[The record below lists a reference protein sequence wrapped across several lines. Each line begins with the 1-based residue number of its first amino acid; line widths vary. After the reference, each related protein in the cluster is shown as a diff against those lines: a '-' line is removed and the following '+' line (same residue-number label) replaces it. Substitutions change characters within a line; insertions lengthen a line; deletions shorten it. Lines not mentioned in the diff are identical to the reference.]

1 MKVVASAP
9 EGLEKSL
16 AEEISN
22 LGGFNINTYKRFINF
37 ECDFET
43 FYRVHFY
50 SRLAFRFYR
59 EIASFNCY
67 DKQSLYAG
75 VRDSFDWLNWL
86 HFDKTFNVQVTG
98 RTSSLSHTH
107 FTALE
112 VKNSITDLQ
121 QAVWNKRSNISLA
134 NPDFIIHLHLNN
146 NKAILSLQSSVESL
160 HKRGYRPAIGNA
172 PLKENLA
179 SGLINMTKWNGKVP
193 LIDFMCGSGTFLIEA
208 VNQFLGVPINIDQ
221 VYLFENWLDFRQD
234 IYLNEKNKAKNKII
248 NYEKL
253 PTIIGCEINKKV
265 FEQANVNISLAGLE
279 NYIELIN
286 NDFLALQLSCSP
298 GIIICNP
305 PYGKKLGDE
314 NELICLYEQMGIF
327 LKNNFSG
334 WEFWLLSGNPK
345 LTKYLKMKSS
355 LKIPVS
361 NGGIDCRWIK
371 YLIRL
376 FNFCLK
382 RPLLSCLNLLMFE
395 EDKVLWL
402 IFLQASNLSLQEIN
416 R

>member
-1 MKVVASAP
+1 MNVVASSP

-121 QAVWNKRSNISLA
+121 QAVWNKRSNISLD

-179 SGLINMTKWNGKVP
+179 SGLINMTQWNGKVP

-221 VYLFENWLDFRQD
+221 VYLFENWLDFRKD
-234 IYLNEKNKAKNKII
+234 IYLNEKKKAKNKII

-253 PTIIGCEINKKV
+253 PIIIGCEINKKV

-286 NDFLALQLSCSP
+286 NDFLALQLSCTP

-371 YLIRL
+371 YLIR
-376 FNFCLK
+376 
-382 RPLLSCLNLLMFE
+382 
-395 EDKVLWL
+395 
-402 IFLQASNLSLQEIN
+402 
-416 R
+416 

>member
-1 MKVVASAP
+1 MNVVASSP

-146 NKAILSLQSSVESL
+146 NKAILSLQSSVDSL

-179 SGLINMTKWNGKVP
+179 SGLINMTQWNGKVP

-208 VNQFLGVPINIDQ
+208 VNQYLGVPINIDQ
-221 VYLFENWLDFRQD
+221 VYLFENWLDFRKD
-234 IYLNEKNKAKNKII
+234 IYLNEKNKAKTKII

-279 NYIELIN
+279 NYIKLIN
-286 NDFLALQLSCSP
+286 NDFLALELSCTP

-314 NELICLYEQMGIF
+314 NELIYLYEQMGIF

-371 YLIRL
+371 YLIR
-376 FNFCLK
+376 
-382 RPLLSCLNLLMFE
+382 
-395 EDKVLWL
+395 
-402 IFLQASNLSLQEIN
+402 
-416 R
+416 

>member
-1 MKVVASAP
+1 MNVVASSP

-121 QAVWNKRSNISLA
+121 QAVWNKRSNISLD

-179 SGLINMTKWNGKVP
+179 SGLINMTQWNGKVP

-208 VNQFLGVPINIDQ
+208 VNQLLGVPINIDQ
-221 VYLFENWLDFRQD
+221 VYLFENWLDFRKD

-286 NDFLALQLSCSP
+286 NDFLALQLSCTP

-371 YLIRL
+371 YLIR
-376 FNFCLK
+376 
-382 RPLLSCLNLLMFE
+382 
-395 EDKVLWL
+395 
-402 IFLQASNLSLQEIN
+402 
-416 R
+416 

>member
-1 MKVVASAP
+1 MNVVASSP

-121 QAVWNKRSNISLA
+121 KAAWNKRSNISLA

-179 SGLINMTKWNGKVP
+179 SGLINMTQWNGKVP

-221 VYLFENWLDFRQD
+221 VYLFENWLDFRKD

-286 NDFLALQLSCSP
+286 NDFLALQLSCTP

-371 YLIRL
+371 YLIR
-376 FNFCLK
+376 
-382 RPLLSCLNLLMFE
+382 
-395 EDKVLWL
+395 
-402 IFLQASNLSLQEIN
+402 
-416 R
+416 

>member
-1 MKVVASAP
+1 MNIVASTP

-22 LGGFNINTYKRFINF
+22 LGGFNINTHKRFINF

-121 QAVWNKRSNISLA
+121 QAVWNKRSNISLD

-160 HKRGYRPAIGNA
+160 HKRGYRPAVGNA

-179 SGLINMTKWNGKVP
+179 SGLINMTQWNGKVP

-221 VYLFENWLDFRQD
+221 VYLFENWLDFRKD

-265 FEQANVNISLAGLE
+265 FEQANVNISLAGLQ
-279 NYIELIN
+279 NYIEPIN
-286 NDFLALQLSCSP
+286 NDFLQLQLSCTP
-298 GIIICNP
+298 GIIKCNP

-314 NELICLYEQMGIF
+314 NELISLYEEMGIF

-371 YLIRL
+371 YLIR
-376 FNFCLK
+376 
-382 RPLLSCLNLLMFE
+382 
-395 EDKVLWL
+395 
-402 IFLQASNLSLQEIN
+402 
-416 R
+416 

>member
-1 MKVVASAP
+1 MNVVASAP
-9 EGLEKSL
+9 EGLEKYL
-16 AEEISN
+16 AEEIFN
-22 LGGFNINTYKRFINF
+22 LGGFNINIYKRFINF
-37 ECDFET
+37 KCDYAT
-43 FYRVHFY
+43 FYRIHFY

-59 EIASFNCY
+59 EIASFTCY
-67 DKQSLYAG
+67 DKQSLYEG
-75 VRDSFDWLNWL
+75 VRDSFDWLDWL
-86 HFDKTFNVQVTG
+86 HYEKTFNVQVTG

-121 QAVWNKRSNISLA
+121 KAVWNKRSNISLD

-146 NKAILSLQSSVESL
+146 NKAIISLQSSVESL
-160 HKRGYRPAIGNA
+160 HKRGYRPAVGNA

-179 SGLINMTKWNGKVP
+179 SGLINMTQWNGKVP

-221 VYLFENWLDFRQD
+221 VYLFENWLDFRKD

-286 NDFLALQLSCSP
+286 NDFLALQLSCTP

-314 NELICLYEQMGIF
+314 NELIYLYEQMGIF

-371 YLIRL
+371 YLIR
-376 FNFCLK
+376 
-382 RPLLSCLNLLMFE
+382 
-395 EDKVLWL
+395 
-402 IFLQASNLSLQEIN
+402 
-416 R
+416 

>member
-1 MKVVASAP
+1 MNVVASSP

-121 QAVWNKRSNISLA
+121 QAVWNKRSNISLD

-146 NKAILSLQSSVESL
+146 NKAILSLQSSLESL

-179 SGLINMTKWNGKVP
+179 SGLINMTQWNGKVP

-208 VNQFLGVPINIDQ
+208 VNQYLGVPINIDQ
-221 VYLFENWLDFRQD
+221 VYLFENWLDFRKD

-286 NDFLALQLSCSP
+286 NDFLALQLSCTP

-314 NELICLYEQMGIF
+314 NELIYLYEQMGIF

-361 NGGIDCRWIK
+361 NGGIDCRWMK
-371 YLIRL
+371 YLIR
-376 FNFCLK
+376 
-382 RPLLSCLNLLMFE
+382 
-395 EDKVLWL
+395 
-402 IFLQASNLSLQEIN
+402 
-416 R
+416 

>member
-1 MKVVASAP
+1 MNVVASSP
-9 EGLEKSL
+9 EGLEKYL

-67 DKQSLYAG
+67 DKQSLYEG

-86 HFDKTFNVQVTG
+86 HYEKTFNVQVTG

-121 QAVWNKRSNISLA
+121 QAVWNKRSNISLD

-146 NKAILSLQSSVESL
+146 NKAIISLQSSLESL
-160 HKRGYRPAIGNA
+160 HKRGYRPAVGNA

-179 SGLINMTKWNGKVP
+179 SGLINMTQWNGKVP

-208 VNQFLGVPINIDQ
+208 VNQFLEVPINIDQ
-221 VYLFENWLDFRQD
+221 VYLFENWLDFRKD

-286 NDFLALQLSCSP
+286 NDFLELQLKCTP

-371 YLIRL
+371 YLIR
-376 FNFCLK
+376 
-382 RPLLSCLNLLMFE
+382 
-395 EDKVLWL
+395 
-402 IFLQASNLSLQEIN
+402 
-416 R
+416 

>member
-1 MKVVASAP
+1 MNIVASSP

-86 HFDKTFNVQVTG
+86 HYEKTFNVQVTG

-121 QAVWNKRSNISLA
+121 QAVWNKRSNISLD

-146 NKAILSLQSSVESL
+146 NKAIISLQSSVESL

-179 SGLINMTKWNGKVP
+179 SGLINMTQWNGKVP

-221 VYLFENWLDFRQD
+221 VYLFENWLDFRKD

-286 NDFLALQLSCSP
+286 NDFLELQLKCTP
-298 GIIICNP
+298 GIILCNP

-371 YLIRL
+371 YLIR
-376 FNFCLK
+376 
-382 RPLLSCLNLLMFE
+382 
-395 EDKVLWL
+395 
-402 IFLQASNLSLQEIN
+402 
-416 R
+416 

>member
-1 MKVVASAP
+1 MNVVASSP

-86 HFDKTFNVQVTG
+86 HYEKTFNVQVTG

-121 QAVWNKRSNISLA
+121 QAVWNKRSNISLD

-160 HKRGYRPAIGNA
+160 HKRGYRPAVGNA

-179 SGLINMTKWNGKVP
+179 SGLINMTQWNGKVP

-208 VNQFLGVPINIDQ
+208 VNQFLEVPINIDQ
-221 VYLFENWLDFRQD
+221 VYLFENWLDFRKD

-286 NDFLALQLSCSP
+286 NDFLALQLSCTP

-371 YLIRL
+371 YLIR
-376 FNFCLK
+376 
-382 RPLLSCLNLLMFE
+382 
-395 EDKVLWL
+395 
-402 IFLQASNLSLQEIN
+402 
-416 R
+416 

>member
-1 MKVVASAP
+1 MNVVASSP

-121 QAVWNKRSNISLA
+121 QAVWNKRSNISLD

-179 SGLINMTKWNGKVP
+179 SGLINMTQWNGKVP

-208 VNQFLGVPINIDQ
+208 VNQYLGVPINIDQ
-221 VYLFENWLDFRQD
+221 VYLFENWLDFRKD
-234 IYLNEKNKAKNKII
+234 IYLDEKNKAKNKII

-286 NDFLALQLSCSP
+286 NDFLALQLSCTP

-371 YLIRL
+371 YLIR
-376 FNFCLK
+376 
-382 RPLLSCLNLLMFE
+382 
-395 EDKVLWL
+395 
-402 IFLQASNLSLQEIN
+402 
-416 R
+416 

>member
-1 MKVVASAP
+1 MNVVASSP

-121 QAVWNKRSNISLA
+121 QAVWNKRSNISLD

-179 SGLINMTKWNGKVP
+179 SGLINMTQWNGKVP

-208 VNQFLGVPINIDQ
+208 VNQYLGVPINIDQ
-221 VYLFENWLDFRQD
+221 VYLFENWLDFRKD

-265 FEQANVNISLAGLE
+265 YEQANVNISLAGLE
-279 NYIELIN
+279 NYVELIN
-286 NDFLALQLSCSP
+286 KDFLELQLKCTP

-371 YLIRL
+371 YLIR
-376 FNFCLK
+376 
-382 RPLLSCLNLLMFE
+382 
-395 EDKVLWL
+395 
-402 IFLQASNLSLQEIN
+402 
-416 R
+416 

>member
-1 MKVVASAP
+1 MNVVASAP

-121 QAVWNKRSNISLA
+121 QAVWNKRSNISLD

-160 HKRGYRPAIGNA
+160 HKRGYRPAIGYA

-179 SGLINMTKWNGKVP
+179 SGLINMTQWNGKVP

-265 FEQANVNISLAGLE
+265 FEQANLNISLAGLE

-286 NDFLALQLSCSP
+286 NDFLELQLSCTP

-314 NELICLYEQMGIF
+314 NELISLYEQMGIF
-327 LKNNFSG
+327 LKNNFSA

-371 YLIRL
+371 YLIR
-376 FNFCLK
+376 
-382 RPLLSCLNLLMFE
+382 
-395 EDKVLWL
+395 
-402 IFLQASNLSLQEIN
+402 
-416 R
+416 

>member
-1 MKVVASAP
+1 MNVVASAP
-9 EGLEKSL
+9 EGLEKYL

-37 ECDFET
+37 ECDYAT

-59 EIASFNCY
+59 EIASFKCY
-67 DKQSLYAG
+67 DKQSLYEG
-75 VRDSFDWLNWL
+75 VRDSFDWLDWL
-86 HFDKTFNVQVTG
+86 HYEKKFNVQVTG

-121 QAVWNKRSNISLA
+121 QAAWNKRSNISLD

-160 HKRGYRPAIGNA
+160 HKRGYRPAVGNA

-179 SGLINMTKWNGKVP
+179 SGLINMTQWNGKVP
-193 LIDFMCGSGTFLIEA
+193 LIDIMCGSGTFLIEA
-208 VNQFLGVPINIDQ
+208 VNQLLEVPINIDQ
-221 VYLFENWLDFRQD
+221 VYLFENWLDFRTD
-234 IYLNEKNKAKNKII
+234 IYLDEKNKAKNKII
-248 NYEKL
+248 NYKKL
-253 PTIIGCEINKKV
+253 PKIIGCEINKKV
-265 FEQANVNISLAGLE
+265 FEQAKVNTSLAGLE

-286 NDFLALQLSCSP
+286 KDFFELQLKFTP
-298 GIIICNP
+298 GIIISNP
-305 PYGKKLGDE
+305 PYGKKLGNE
-314 NELICLYEQMGIF
+314 NELIFLYEQMGIF

-371 YLIRL
+371 YLIR
-376 FNFCLK
+376 
-382 RPLLSCLNLLMFE
+382 
-395 EDKVLWL
+395 
-402 IFLQASNLSLQEIN
+402 
-416 R
+416 

>member
-1 MKVVASAP
+1 MNVVASSP

-22 LGGFNINTYKRFINF
+22 LGGFNIYAFKRFINF

-59 EIASFNCY
+59 EIASFSCY

-121 QAVWNKRSNISLA
+121 QAFWNKRSNISLDD
-134 NPDFIIHLHLNN
+134 PDFIIHLHLNN

-179 SGLINMTKWNGKVP
+179 SGLINMTQWNGKVP

-221 VYLFENWLDFRQD
+221 VYLFENWLDFRKD

-253 PTIIGCEINKKV
+253 PKIIGCEINKKV
-265 FEQANVNISLAGLE
+265 FEQANLNISLAGLE
-279 NYIELIN
+279 NYIKLIN
-286 NDFLALQLSCSP
+286 NDFLALQLSCTP

-314 NELICLYEQMGIF
+314 NELISLYKQMGIF

-371 YLIRL
+371 YLIR
-376 FNFCLK
+376 
-382 RPLLSCLNLLMFE
+382 
-395 EDKVLWL
+395 
-402 IFLQASNLSLQEIN
+402 
-416 R
+416 

>member
-1 MKVVASAP
+1 MNVVASSP

-121 QAVWNKRSNISLA
+121 QAVWNKRSNISLD

-179 SGLINMTKWNGKVP
+179 SGLINMTQWNGKVP

-221 VYLFENWLDFRQD
+221 VYLFENWLDFRKD

-253 PTIIGCEINKKV
+253 PKIIGCEINKKV

-286 NDFLALQLSCSP
+286 NDFLELQLSCTP

-314 NELICLYEQMGIF
+314 NELICLYEEMGIF

-371 YLIRL
+371 YLIR
-376 FNFCLK
+376 
-382 RPLLSCLNLLMFE
+382 
-395 EDKVLWL
+395 
-402 IFLQASNLSLQEIN
+402 
-416 R
+416 

>member
-1 MKVVASAP
+1 MNVVASSP

-121 QAVWNKRSNISLA
+121 QAVWEKRSNISLD
-134 NPDFIIHLHLNN
+134 NPDLIIHLHLNN

-179 SGLINMTKWNGKVP
+179 SGLINMTQWNGKVP

-208 VNQFLGVPINIDQ
+208 VNQYLGVPINIDQ
-221 VYLFENWLDFRQD
+221 VYLFENWLDFRKD

-253 PTIIGCEINKKV
+253 PIIIGCEINKKV
-265 FEQANVNISLAGLE
+265 FEQAKVNISLAGLE

-286 NDFLALQLSCSP
+286 NDFLELQLNCLP
-298 GIIICNP
+298 GIILCNP

-371 YLIRL
+371 YLIR
-376 FNFCLK
+376 
-382 RPLLSCLNLLMFE
+382 
-395 EDKVLWL
+395 
-402 IFLQASNLSLQEIN
+402 
-416 R
+416 

>member
-1 MKVVASAP
+1 MNVVASAP
-9 EGLEKSL
+9 EGLEKYL
-16 AEEISN
+16 AKEISN
-22 LGGFNINTYKRFINF
+22 LGGFNISAYKRFINF

-121 QAVWNKRSNISLA
+121 QAVWNKRSNVSLA

-179 SGLINMTKWNGKVP
+179 SGLINMTQWNGKVP

-208 VNQFLGVPINIDQ
+208 VNQYLGVPINIDQ
-221 VYLFENWLDFRQD
+221 VYLFENWLDFRKD

-279 NYIELIN
+279 NHIELIN
-286 NDFLALQLSCSP
+286 NDFLALQLNCTP

-371 YLIRL
+371 YLIR
-376 FNFCLK
+376 
-382 RPLLSCLNLLMFE
+382 
-395 EDKVLWL
+395 
-402 IFLQASNLSLQEIN
+402 
-416 R
+416 

>member
-1 MKVVASAP
+1 MNVVASSP

-16 AEEISN
+16 AEEILN

-112 VKNSITDLQ
+112 VKNAITDLQ
-121 QAVWNKRSNISLA
+121 QAVWNKRSNISLD

-160 HKRGYRPAIGNA
+160 HKRGYRPAVGNA

-179 SGLINMTKWNGKVP
+179 SGLINMTQWNGKVP

-208 VNQFLGVPINIDQ
+208 VNQFLGVPININQ
-221 VYLFENWLDFRQD
+221 VYLFENWLDFRKD

-253 PTIIGCEINKKV
+253 PTILGCEINKKV

-286 NDFLALQLSCSP
+286 NDFLALQLTCTP

-314 NELICLYEQMGIF
+314 NELICLYEKMGIY

-371 YLIRL
+371 YLIR
-376 FNFCLK
+376 
-382 RPLLSCLNLLMFE
+382 
-395 EDKVLWL
+395 
-402 IFLQASNLSLQEIN
+402 
-416 R
+416 

>member
-1 MKVVASAP
+1 MNVVASSP

-67 DKQSLYAG
+67 DKQSLYEG

-121 QAVWNKRSNISLA
+121 QAVWNKRSNISLD

-179 SGLINMTKWNGKVP
+179 SGLINMTQWNGKVP

-221 VYLFENWLDFRQD
+221 VYLFENWLDFRKD

-286 NDFLALQLSCSP
+286 NDFLALQLSCTP

-314 NELICLYEQMGIF
+314 NELIYLYEQMGIF

-371 YLIRL
+371 YLIR
-376 FNFCLK
+376 
-382 RPLLSCLNLLMFE
+382 
-395 EDKVLWL
+395 
-402 IFLQASNLSLQEIN
+402 
-416 R
+416 

>member
-1 MKVVASAP
+1 MNVVASSP

-121 QAVWNKRSNISLA
+121 KAVWNKRSNISLD

-179 SGLINMTKWNGKVP
+179 SGLINMTQWNGKVP

-208 VNQFLGVPINIDQ
+208 VNQYLGVPINIDQ
-221 VYLFENWLDFRQD
+221 VYLFENWLDFRKD

-286 NDFLALQLSCSP
+286 NDFLALQLSCTP

-314 NELICLYEQMGIF
+314 NELIYLYEQMGIF

-371 YLIRL
+371 YLIR
-376 FNFCLK
+376 
-382 RPLLSCLNLLMFE
+382 
-395 EDKVLWL
+395 
-402 IFLQASNLSLQEIN
+402 
-416 R
+416 

>member
-1 MKVVASAP
+1 MNVVASSP
-9 EGLEKSL
+9 EGLEKYL
-16 AEEISN
+16 AEEIAN

-37 ECDFET
+37 ECDYET

-67 DKQSLYAG
+67 DKQSLYEG
-75 VRDSFDWLNWL
+75 VRDSFDWIGWL
-86 HFDKTFNVQVTG
+86 HYEKTFNVQVTG
-98 RTSSLSHTH
+98 KTSSLSHTH

-112 VKNSITDLQ
+112 VKNSIIDLQ
-121 QAVWNKRSNISLA
+121 KAVWNKRSNISLD

-146 NKAILSLQSSVESL
+146 NKAIISLQSSVESL
-160 HKRGYRPAIGNA
+160 HKRGYRPAVGNA

-179 SGLINMTKWNGKVP
+179 SGLINMTQWNGKVP

-208 VNQFLGVPINIDQ
+208 VNQYLEVPINIDQ
-221 VYLFENWLDFRQD
+221 VYLFENWLDFRKD

-286 NDFLALQLSCSP
+286 NDFLALQLSCTP

-371 YLIRL
+371 YFIR
-376 FNFCLK
+376 
-382 RPLLSCLNLLMFE
+382 
-395 EDKVLWL
+395 
-402 IFLQASNLSLQEIN
+402 
-416 R
+416 

>member
-1 MKVVASAP
+1 MNVVASSP

-67 DKQSLYAG
+67 DKQSLYSG

-112 VKNSITDLQ
+112 VKNSITDMQ
-121 QAVWNKRSNISLA
+121 QAVWNKRSNISLD
-134 NPDFIIHLHLNN
+134 NPDLIIHLHLNN
-146 NKAILSLQSSVESL
+146 NKAFLSLQSSVESL

-179 SGLINMTKWNGKVP
+179 SGLINMTQWNGKVP

-221 VYLFENWLDFRQD
+221 AYLFENWLDFRKD
-234 IYLNEKNKAKNKII
+234 IYLNEKSKAKNKII

-253 PTIIGCEINKKV
+253 PKIIGCEINKKV
-265 FEQANVNISLAGLE
+265 FEQANVNISLAGLK

-286 NDFLALQLSCSP
+286 NDFLALQLSCTP

-371 YLIRL
+371 YLIR
-376 FNFCLK
+376 
-382 RPLLSCLNLLMFE
+382 
-395 EDKVLWL
+395 
-402 IFLQASNLSLQEIN
+402 
-416 R
+416 

>member
-1 MKVVASAP
+1 MNVVASSP

-121 QAVWNKRSNISLA
+121 QAVWNKRSNISLD

-146 NKAILSLQSSVESL
+146 NKAIISLQSSVESL
-160 HKRGYRPAIGNA
+160 HKRGYRPAVGNA

-179 SGLINMTKWNGKVP
+179 SGLINMTQWNGKVP

-208 VNQFLGVPINIDQ
+208 VNQYLGVPINIDQ
-221 VYLFENWLDFRQD
+221 VYLFENWLDFRKD

-253 PTIIGCEINKKV
+253 PPIIGCEINKKV

-286 NDFLALQLSCSP
+286 NDFLALQLSCTP

-371 YLIRL
+371 YLIR
-376 FNFCLK
+376 
-382 RPLLSCLNLLMFE
+382 
-395 EDKVLWL
+395 
-402 IFLQASNLSLQEIN
+402 
-416 R
+416 

>member
-1 MKVVASAP
+1 MNVVASSP

-59 EIASFNCY
+59 EIASFDCY
-67 DKQSLYAG
+67 DKQSLYEG
-75 VRDSFDWLNWL
+75 VRDSFDWIGWL
-86 HFDKTFNVQVTG
+86 HYEKTFNVQVTG
-98 RTSSLSHTH
+98 KTSSLSHTH

-112 VKNSITDLQ
+112 VKNSIIDLQ
-121 QAVWNKRSNISLA
+121 KAVWNKRSNISLD

-160 HKRGYRPAIGNA
+160 HKRGYRPAVGNA

-179 SGLINMTKWNGKVP
+179 SGLINMTQWNGKVP

-208 VNQFLGVPINIDQ
+208 VNQFLEVPINIEQ
-221 VYLFENWLDFRQD
+221 VYLFENWLDFRRD

-253 PTIIGCEINKKV
+253 PILIGCEINKKV
-265 FEQANVNISLAGLE
+265 FEQANLNISLAGLE

-286 NDFLALQLSCSP
+286 NDFLELQLSCTP

-314 NELICLYEQMGIF
+314 NELICLYEQMGIY

-371 YLIRL
+371 YLIR
-376 FNFCLK
+376 
-382 RPLLSCLNLLMFE
+382 
-395 EDKVLWL
+395 
-402 IFLQASNLSLQEIN
+402 
-416 R
+416 